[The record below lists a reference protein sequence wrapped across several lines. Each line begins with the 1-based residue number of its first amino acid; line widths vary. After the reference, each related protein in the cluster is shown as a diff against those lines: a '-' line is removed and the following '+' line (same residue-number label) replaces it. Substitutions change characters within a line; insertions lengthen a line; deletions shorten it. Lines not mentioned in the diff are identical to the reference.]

1 MTTISKTRVS
11 KDMEAK
17 TIRVEREFDAP
28 VEKVWRAWTDSTML
42 DQWWAPHPWRAET
55 KSMDFRPGGF
65 WLYCMRGPANES
77 HWARVDYQTI
87 EKLKHFEAMDSFCDE
102 NGIKTSA
109 LPSMNWRNDFQGMG
123 DSTKVI
129 VNISFDKEADIRTL
143 LEMGFEQGFTSAMD
157 NLDELLAK

>member
-28 VEKVWRAWTDSTML
+28 VEKVWRAWTDSSML

>member
-17 TIRVEREFDAP
+17 KIRVERDFNAP
-28 VEKVWRAWTDSTML
+28 VQKVWRAWTESSML

-65 WLYCMRGPANES
+65 WLYCMRGPANEA

-87 EKLKHFEAMDSFCDE
+87 DKFKHFDAMDSFCDE
-102 NGIKTSA
+102 NGNK
-109 LPSMNWRNDFQGMG
+109 LNEMPSMNWRNEFQDMG
-123 DSTKVI
+123 ESTKVI

-157 NLDELLAK
+157 NLDELLTK

>member
-28 VEKVWRAWTDSTML
+28 VEKVWRAWTDSSML

-109 LPSMNWRNDFQGMG
+109 LPSMNWRNDFQGMS